1 MNTNDCMTSYA
12 IGLDVGGTKVAGGV
26 VDCTT
31 GAIILREVIPTLAQ
45 RGGEAVLADCL
56 ALAVR
61 LAQQAHDQ
69 GKAIVGLGM
78 GVCELVDPHGNVTSA
93 YNFDWRHLPV
103 QQRLATGL
111 NRRKDFSLSTT
122 EPKTKV
128 FTTEQVSVVVESDVR
143 AAALA
148 EARYGAGKAFN
159 SFCYVTVG
167 TGISSCFVQAGKPLA
182 GARGNALVLATMPL
196 TTTCTTCGTVLHPVL
211 EEFAAGPALLTRY
224 QQAGGRMLPN
234 GQALF
239 AAVSNG
245 DAFAIEIVRSAG
257 EALGN
262 SVAFL
267 CNVLDPE
274 AVIVGGG
281 LGLAGGLYWEAFV
294 GATRDHIY
302 AEDTR
307 ALPIL
312 QAALNVD
319 AGIVGAAVASC

>member
-1 MNTNDCMTSYA
+1 MTSYA

-31 GAIILREVIPTLAQ
+31 GVVILREVIPTLAQ
-45 RGGEAVLADCL
+45 RGGEVVLADCL
-56 ALAVR
+56 ALAER
-61 LAQQAHDQ
+61 LAQQVRNQ
-69 GKAIVGLGM
+69 SKTIVGLGM

-93 YNFDWRHLPV
+93 YNFDWCHLPV
-103 QQRLATGL
+103 QRRLAEI
-111 NRRKDFSLSTT
+111 S
-122 EPKTKV
+122 PA
-128 FTTEQVSVVVESDVR
+128 VVESDVR

-148 EARYGAGKAFN
+148 ETRYGAGQAFA
-159 SFCYVTVG
+159 SFCYITVG
-167 TGISSCFVQAGKPLA
+167 TGISSCFVQDGKPLA

-196 TTTCTTCGTVLHPVL
+196 TTTCTTCGAVLQPVL
-211 EEFAAGPALLTRY
+211 EEFASGPALLARY
-224 QQAGGRMLPN
+224 HQAGGQALPN

-239 AAVSNG
+239 AAVADG
-245 DAFAIEIVRSAG
+245 DTLAVEIVRSAG

-281 LGLAGGLYWEAFV
+281 LGLAGGLYWDAFV
-294 GATRDHIY
+294 AATRAHIY

-312 QAALNVD
+312 PAALGVD
-319 AGIVGAAVASC
+319 AGLIGAAVRSQANF